1 MVLAKPKY
9 KQENLQPEKYT
20 NKQKDDV
27 PMWCVKMA
35 QTQDKSA
42 KLLGMTIDYDQKWAT
57 QLYGK
62 VGMIPSLKQK

>member
-1 MVLAKPKY
+1 
-9 KQENLQPEKYT
+9 
-20 NKQKDDV
+20 
-27 PMWCVKMA
+27 MWCVKRA